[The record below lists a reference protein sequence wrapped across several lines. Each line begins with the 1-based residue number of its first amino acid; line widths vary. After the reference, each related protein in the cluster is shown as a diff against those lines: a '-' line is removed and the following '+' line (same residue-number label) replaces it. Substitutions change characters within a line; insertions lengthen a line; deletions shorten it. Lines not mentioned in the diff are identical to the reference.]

1 MGVQPIHS
9 DDVFGTTIIKRKP
22 GAGENFSIIPNSWS
36 DAWLDRRMN
45 DAAMKVI
52 HFFCR
57 KPEGFRVTH
66 RNLAKRLGMG
76 LATVTSAIANLH
88 DLGVALRNSGDG
100 RTTGYEI
107 NMNITIPA
115 PEKLAFVKVSKDKS
129 VSETETRRFQNGNTS
144 VSKTETIY
152 KTESQD
158 TSLRSEERAGPSILS
173 GPARA
178 RPTATISADKAGQVG
193 FGFSDD
199 QGVIPETDIQRIM
212 EELRKLDIKGN
223 PEDYELRD
231 FVTSR
236 IAFMTAPE
244 FRGQKMQR
252 GGKETM
258 QANRNKVIGFCMRI
272 ISKPDYRWS
281 SKRVNPEVRGKAE
294 SIRQQIAKLER
305 QSQTYRMKDGR
316 ELNVSDFDAL
326 MLKLRTHQEEMI
338 TARMARRPKG
348 LDYREWRDKVRSV
361 ITIEAAAYHLY
372 GKDADSYIPAED
384 DRLQYRRQANDLR
397 EELARMS

>member
-9 DDVFGTTIIKRKP
+9 DDVFGTTMIKLEP
-22 GAGENFSIIPNSWS
+22 GTTKFSRIPNSWS

-57 KPEGFRVTH
+57 KPQGFRVTH
-66 RNLAKRLGMG
+66 RTLAKRLGMG
-76 LATVTSAIANLH
+76 LTTITSAISNLH
-88 DLGVALRNSGDG
+88 ELGVALRHSDDG
-100 RTTGYEI
+100 RTTGYEL
-107 NMNITIPA
+107 NMNIEI
-115 PEKLAFVKVSKDKS
+115 PEKPAFRKVKEDNS
-129 VSETETRRFQNGNTS
+129 VPETVTMRSQNGNAS
-144 VSKTETIY
+144 VPETGTLY
-152 KTESQD
+152 KRDSED

-173 GPARA
+173 GPASA

-199 QGVIPETDIQRIM
+199 QGVIPESDIQRIM
-212 EELRKLDIKGN
+212 DELRKLDIKGN

-231 FVTSR
+231 FITSR

-281 SKRVNPEVRGKAE
+281 SKRVNPEVRGRAE

-372 GKDADSYIPAED
+372 GKDAADSYIPAED